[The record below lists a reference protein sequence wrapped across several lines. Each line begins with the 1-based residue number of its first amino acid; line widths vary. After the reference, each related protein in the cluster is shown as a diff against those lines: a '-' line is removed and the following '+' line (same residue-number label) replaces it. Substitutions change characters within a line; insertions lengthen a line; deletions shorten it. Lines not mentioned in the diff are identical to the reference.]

1 MTQSASSTPLYVGL
15 AGMGTVGGGLVRL
28 LREDRE
34 LIERRVGRDIVLRK
48 VLVRNATPERAALLP
63 EGCELTTDMASLT
76 DDPQIDVV
84 VELMGGTGAA
94 HKLISMALEKGK
106 HIVTANKALLAED
119 SEDLFKLA
127 RKNNCILRYEGS
139 AAGCIPSWEH

>member
-1 MTQSASSTPLYVGL
+1 MTQSASSNPLYVGL

-63 EGCELTTDMASLT
+63 E
-76 DDPQIDVV
+76 
-84 VELMGGTGAA
+84 AA
-94 HKLISMALEKGK
+94 NSQPIWQA
-106 HIVTANKALLAED
+106 
-119 SEDLFKLA
+119 
-127 RKNNCILRYEGS
+127 
-139 AAGCIPSWEH
+139 